1 MGSNNCLVSD
11 IIQNIFCVQKK
22 KELKTGLEQM
32 SINDGRILLFL
43 VNYPFIQL
51 LPTTVDEQLKKKM
64 KKVNNF

>member
-32 SINDGRILLFL
+32 SINDGRILLGEL
-43 VNYPFIQL
+43 SLY
-51 LPTTVDEQLKKKM
+51 PTTPH
-64 KKVNNF
+64 NS